1 MPPRKGPYGAGR
13 SEKAGRVIEPRNVY
27 SRGRQDNPQGGVEEN
42 ADGLQAPEGSRPVA
56 AGKAAV
62 QLVKVQPCQLLGSGT

>member
-1 MPPRKGPYGAGR
+1 MSIVVDDRI
-13 SEKAGRVIEPRNVY
+13 SCDSIE
-27 SRGRQDNPQGGVEEN
+27 GN
-42 ADGLQAPEGSRPVA
+42 ADGFQWPEGSSPVA